1 MNCKIHYS
9 FNVQAVAD
17 YQNCLFDV
25 VIKCPGSVHDARIL
39 SNSGL
44 NESLI
49 NEYISSC
56 SKIIVEGED
65 PVPIC
70 ILGDSAYL
78 LLSF

>member
-1 MNCKIHYS
+1 M
-9 FNVQAVAD
+9 
-17 YQNCLFDV
+17 
-25 VIKCPGSVHDARIL
+25 VIKCPGSVYDARVL
-39 SNSGL
+39 SNFEL